1 VILHPGQQIDRFVV
15 ECALGA
21 GGMAAVYRVR
31 HITLDAVY
39 ALKIL
44 TIPSAAVRERMLRE
58 GRFQATLRHSNIVS
72 VIDILDI
79 HGVLGLLMEYI
90 DGPSLDEW
98 LAAYKP
104 SMREAMAIFGGI
116 LSAVD
121 MVHARGIIH
130 RDLKPSNVMLHIT
143 DEGMYPRVTD
153 FGIAKSDRLS
163 EVNTGSGATVGTPA
177 YMAPE
182 QFKNAA
188 GVDQRAD
195 VFSLGAVLYELVCGT
210 RAFEADNLLALMN
223 AVAKGQYTPA
233 EDLVPDLPDGMRAA
247 IQGALRSDPD
257 HRIPDCKRL
266 AAVLTGQSAV
276 HNIADAMQRR
286 LFRSAPGTVAAMRLR
301 EDRRRREEGEAEI
314 PVVAE
319 LDHSFRGP
327 ARANRRPFTAPVTYD
342 EPIGAFTEDQ
352 SFTGRSPGQM
362 QVAGP
367 SIISVMILFLL
378 VLTIGLLI
386 AVLAVWL
393 SAAQTVPVQSISES
407 TIEAGRMVPLAEIA
421 REGTGA
427 APPFVAPQPLVAPP
441 PAPVVPQVAEP
452 ATELRVAPEPV
463 VVRPRP
469 EPVAEPIVQAPVE
482 PVGQIRLSTMVAVR
496 LVRDGSNVSPLG
508 PVPVGQYS
516 VRADFG
522 EGWQDAGSV
531 YVVEGQT
538 TTVTCDDAFLVCRGQ
553 R

>member
-1 VILHPGQQIDRFVV
+1 
-15 ECALGA
+15 
-21 GGMAAVYRVR
+21 MAAVYRVR

-72 VIDILDI
+72 VIDVLDI
-79 HGVLGLLMEYI
+79 HGVLGLLMEYV

-98 LAAYKP
+98 LASYKP

-130 RDLKPSNVMLHIT
+130 RDLKPSNIMLHIT

-163 EVNTGSGATVGTPA
+163 EVNTASGATVGTPA

-195 VFSLGAVLYELVCGT
+195 VFSLGALLYELVCGT
-210 RAFEADNLLALMN
+210 RAFNADNLLALMN

-233 EDLVPDLPDGMRAA
+233 EELVPDLPDGMRAA
-247 IQGALRSDPD
+247 IQGALRADPD
-257 HRIPDCKRL
+257 DRIPNCKRL

-301 EDRRRREEGEAEI
+301 EDRRREEEGEAEV
-314 PVVAE
+314 PVVAD
-319 LDHSFRGP
+319 LNHNFRGP
-327 ARANRRPFTAPVTYD
+327 ARPSHPPSSSQVTYD
-342 EPIGAFTEDQ
+342 EPIGAFLEEH
-352 SFTGRSPGQM
+352 SIIGRAPGQL

-378 VLTIGLLI
+378 VLTIGLLM
-386 AVLAVWL
+386 AVLVVWL
-393 SAAQTVPVQSISES
+393 AAAQVPQSPPIPVPIQAVPDTLPEP
-407 TIEAGRMVPLAEIA
+407 GRMVPMPGTPPDDRAEVP
-421 REGTGA
+421 G
-427 APPFVAPQPLVAPP
+427 PVAPR
-441 PAPVVPQVAEP
+441 PVVPPSQPVEPVVAEP
-452 ATELRVAPEPV
+452 VEVDAVVAPVRPRP
-463 VVRPRP
+463 RPRP
-469 EPVAEPIVQAPVE
+469 EPEPVVEAPAE
-482 PVGQIRLSTMVAVR
+482 PVGQVRLSTTVAVR
-496 LVRDGSNVSPLG
+496 LMRGGSAVSPSG
-508 PVPVGQYS
+508 PLVVGQYS

-522 EGWQDAGSV
+522 EGWQDAGTIQV
-531 YVVEGQT
+531 IEGQT
-538 TTVTCDDAFLVCRGQ
+538 TTVTCDGAFLVCRGQ

>member
-1 VILHPGQQIDRFVV
+1 MILHPGQQNDRFVV
-15 ECALGA
+15 ECALGR

-72 VIDILDI
+72 VIDVLDI

-104 SMREAMAIFGGI
+104 SMREAMAVFGGI

-163 EVNTGSGATVGTPA
+163 EANTASGATVGTPA

-210 RAFEADNLLALMN
+210 RAFNADNLLALMN
-223 AVAKGQYTPA
+223 AVAKGRYTPA
-233 EDLVPDLPDGMRAA
+233 EELVPDLPDGVRAA
-247 IQGALRSDPD
+247 IEGALRADPD
-257 HRIPDCKRL
+257 DRIPSCKRL

-301 EDRRRREEGEAEI
+301 EHRRREEEGEAE
-314 PVVAE
+314 VAFVAD
-319 LDHSFRGP
+319 LNHKFGGP
-327 ARANRRPFTAPVTYD
+327 ARPSRPASTSATTYD
-342 EPIGAFTEDQ
+342 EPIGAFMEEHLIL
-352 SFTGRSPGQM
+352 GRTPSQLP
-362 QVAGP
+362 VAGP

-378 VLTIGLLI
+378 VLTIGLLM
-386 AVLAVWL
+386 AVLVVWL
-393 SAAQTVPVQSISES
+393 AAAQDPISPPLPVPVQTVPDNTPEP
-407 TIEAGRMVPLAEIA
+407 GRMVPMPTIVRDGPAEEPQPVA
-421 REGTGA
+421 PRPVL
-427 APPFVAPQPLVAPP
+427 APPSQPVAP
-441 PAPVVPQVAEP
+441 AEP
-452 ATELRVAPEPV
+452 EPAV
-463 VVRPRP
+463 ERVRPRP
-469 EPVAEPIVQAPVE
+469 RPVPIVQPPAE
-482 PVGQIRLSTMVAVR
+482 PVGRIRLSTTVAVR
-496 LVRDGSNVSPLG
+496 LMREGRRVSPLG
-508 PVPVGQYS
+508 PLPVGQYS

-522 EGWQDAGSV
+522 EGWQDAGTIQ
-531 YVVEGQT
+531 VVEGQT
-538 TTVTCDDAFLVCRGQ
+538 TTVSCDDAFLVCRGQ
-553 R
+553 Q